1 MDTVEILESPR
12 SSRSLWWMLTVSCLA
27 VALVVASMAALY
39 TALPGIAVDIGAS
52 QTQLTWI
59 VDGYTLVLAC
69 LVLPA
74 GALGDRYG
82 RRRALIVGLLV
93 FSVASALPLLVAD
106 PIVLIA
112 ARASAGLGAA
122 LIMPSTLS
130 ILTGSFPSSGTGRAV
145 GIWAGV
151 AGAAGAVGIVG
162 SGLLLRW
169 WSWHSIFA
177 TLAGVGAVLLVL
189 AFALPESREVDRPPL
204 DPIGSVCVAVGLG
217 LAVVG
222 TIEAPLR
229 GWLDVG
235 VLGLF
240 AGAAVALAAFV
251 LVELRAEHPL
261 LDIRLLALRGFG
273 SGAASI
279 TIEFFAIFG
288 IFLLLVQYLQL
299 VLGYSALLAAS
310 AMGPMVVPIAA
321 ISAVAPWLAD
331 RIGSRVVLSVAMV
344 ILAGGLFAASRL
356 DSGATYLDVL
366 WPLLII
372 SVGIGLG
379 MAPPTALIM
388 ADTPKAKQGSRP
400 RSMTPPVNW
409 VPRSVSRWQAVCSP
423 PVTAPASSPRSPTY
437 PSRLAAPSPN
447 PSPPHW
453 NWPIVRVP
461 PRNRSV
467 RSPRPPSYTAF
478 RRQRSHWAVWSWSL
492 QCRSPAGGRAA
503 SAGELERP
511 IPYRHGPQGRS
522 ENRSW

>member
-388 ADTPKAKQGSRP
+388 ADTPKAKQGVAAA
-400 RSMTPPVNW
+400 VNDAARELGAAIGIA
-409 VPRSVSRWQAVCSP
+409 VAGSV
-423 PVTAPASSPRSPTY
+423 
-437 PSRLAAPSPN
+437 LAAGYRSRIEPALADLPEPARGPVSESFAATLELADRSGPAAQ
-447 PSPPHW
+447 PLREIAEAAFIHGISQATFALGCVVLVAAV
-453 NWPIVRVP
+453 PIACWGP
-461 PRNRSV
+461 
-467 RSPRPPSYTAF
+467 
-478 RRQRSHWAVWSWSL
+478 
-492 QCRSPAGGRAA
+492 GRKR
-503 SAGELERP
+503 G
-511 IPYRHGPQGRS
+511 
-522 ENRSW
+522 